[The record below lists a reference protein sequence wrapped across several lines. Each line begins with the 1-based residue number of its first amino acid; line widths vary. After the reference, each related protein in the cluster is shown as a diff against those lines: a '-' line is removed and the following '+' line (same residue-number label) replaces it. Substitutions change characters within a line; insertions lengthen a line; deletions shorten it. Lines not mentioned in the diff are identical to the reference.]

1 LTKQRVGFN
10 VFTDKDFSGAKA
22 MTHPV
27 HPVHPV
33 VNNLLLNGGA
43 VIGGMPLL
51 REIAEFYGRRLAKG
65 KYLALEV
72 PSRKPTRVMRA
83 TNMTMKII
91 VIGVIPQKAGAS
103 VTLLSSPGSWKE
115 RMELLALCECE
126 Q

>member
-1 LTKQRVGFN
+1 
-10 VFTDKDFSGAKA
+10 
-22 MTHPV
+22 MT

-43 VIGGMPLL
+43 VLGGIDLL
-51 REIAEFYGRRLAKG
+51 LEIAEFYNKRLTKN

-72 PSRKPTRVMRA
+72 PSRKPTRVMREA
-83 TNMTMKII
+83 GQTMKII